1 MDEIFG
7 TTTSVEIDQVVKTE
21 VTNMPKISV
30 DEGALLSKIISSK
43 EAPITVNVDD
53 EQSLVLK
60 IALQLYSYCDFE
72 KVKNVQDYARV
83 CLSRALDFATVYKGF
98 KNKEAAGTPIELNFD
113 ENTITLNTSYRPS
126 QYEIEIKYG
135 EGSSEFLK
143 NATITKKA
151 DKTIV
156 ISGIP
161 KNTGST
167 ETMAQ
172 VILFKGSGDE
182 KEVLQAYSITQLTE
196 ADSVPKEDEP
206 SDGSNDD
213 NSGENNNP
221 DDNNP
226 EGNPDSGS
234 GDDNQGS
241 GSGDDNNQDSGSDDN
256 SGDDNSDD
264 DNNQGNGDNNNPD
277 EPGTLPDDSDDD
289 NHIGGGPVEIPEHY
303 FDSYWEGMSP
313 EEQLDG
319 KLEYCKNGSYRP
331 QYMALINNKADIQLF
346 AVPTYSFVVLQIH
359 KLDYTWEELHRDD
372 KDKVYLMIEMNHPKG
387 KNSKNKQCYPKCCWT
402 CKSIEITE
410 DMVNSIHNGDKPIF
424 FIDFNPPRRIHRTY
438 KKKKVNNDWNYEV
451 EIRPTLRNER
461 QGWKP
466 HHIDDSK
473 TPEVVNTFL
482 WTKAVFNDTNINYS
496 DRQYTYN
503 DYCSGY

>member
-1 MDEIFG
+1 MDELFG

-43 EAPITVNVDD
+43 ESPITVNVDD

-143 NATITKKA
+143 NATITKKV

-156 ISGIP
+156 ISDIP

-172 VILFKGSGDE
+172 VILFKGNGDE

-196 ADSVPKEDEP
+196 ADSVPKEDDQLD
-206 SDGSNDD
+206 SSGDNNSGSSSGDD
-213 NSGENNNP
+213 NSGEGSGSGEDNP
-221 DDNNP
+221 DSGDDDNSGDNTNP
-226 EGNPDSGS
+226 DNDNNPDSGS
-234 GDDNQGS
+234 GDDNP
-241 GSGDDNNQDSGSDDN
+241 DDSL
-256 SGDDNSDD
+256 
-264 DNNQGNGDNNNPD
+264 D
-277 EPGTLPDDSDDD
+277 EPGTLPGDSDDD
-289 NHIGGGPVEIPEHY
+289 NHIGGGQVEIPEHY
-303 FDSYWEGMSP
+303 FDSYWENMSP

-331 QYMALINNKADIQLF
+331 QYMAPINNKADIQLF

-359 KLDYTWEELHRDD
+359 KLNYTWEELHCDP

-387 KNSKNKQCYPKCCWT
+387 KNSDNKQCYPKCCWT

-410 DMVNSIHNGDKPIF
+410 DIVNSVHNGDKPIF

-438 KKKKVNNDWNYEV
+438 WKTKLNKDWVYEV

-466 HHIDDSK
+466 HHIIVDTKES
-473 TPEVVNTFL
+473 EVVNTFL

>member
-43 EAPITVNVDD
+43 ESPITVNVDD

-135 EGSSEFLK
+135 EDSSEFLK

-167 ETMAQ
+167 ETLAQ

-196 ADSVPKEDEP
+196 TDSVPKEDEP
-206 SDGSNDD
+206 SDGSGDDNNPGGGSDDD
-213 NSGENNNP
+213 NSGGNNP
-221 DDNNP
+221 DNGPGDDN
-226 EGNPDSGS
+226 S
-234 GDDNQGS
+234 GDDNTPDDGS
-241 GSGDDNNQDSGSDDN
+241 N
-256 SGDDNSDD
+256 DDNSDD
-264 DNNQGNGDNNNPD
+264 DNNQGSGSGGNNPD
-277 EPGTLPDDSDDD
+277 SDSGDDNSNDNTNPDDDTDTMAEYNFDD
-289 NHIGGGPVEIPEHY
+289 
-303 FDSYWEGMSP
+303 YWKDMSP
-313 EEQLDG
+313 EQQLDG
-319 KLEYCKNGSYRP
+319 KLTYCKNGLYRP
-331 QYMALINNKADIQLF
+331 QYDAYLTNKADIQLF
-346 AVPTYSFVVLQIH
+346 AVPSYSFVVLQIH
-359 KLDYTWEELHRDD
+359 RLAYTWEDLHCDP

-387 KNSKNKQCYPKCCWT
+387 KNSDYKQCYPKCCWT

-438 KKKKVNNDWNYEV
+438 WKTKLNKDWVYEV

-473 TPEVVNTFL
+473 NPEVVDSFV
-482 WTKAVFNDTNINYS
+482 WTKVTFNDTDINYS

-503 DYCSGY
+503 EYCSEN